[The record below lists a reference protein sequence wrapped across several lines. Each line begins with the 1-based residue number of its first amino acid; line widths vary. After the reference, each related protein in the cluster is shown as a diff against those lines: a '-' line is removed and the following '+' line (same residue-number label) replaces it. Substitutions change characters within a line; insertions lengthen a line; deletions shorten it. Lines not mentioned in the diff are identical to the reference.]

1 MNGDAPISWLMFFTL
16 VAGLFV
22 IVGGFLQF
30 IRSQRNRDIAAE
42 TLTGDGSRSPGM
54 TANGALP
61 DLLGLGLL
69 AAIAMGLL
77 ALGYSHK
84 SNAETS
90 QVPPPVSGSPVSG
103 SMTQPVGSA
112 DQPKQYQPANP
123 VPDQRAAP
131 TSSPAGVGP
140 DNGSKP

>member
-30 IRSQRNRDIAAE
+30 LRSQRNREIAAE
-42 TLTGDGSRSPGM
+42 TLTGDGSKSPAM

-61 DLLGLGLL
+61 DLLGLGML

-84 SNAETS
+84 SNAEIS
-90 QVPPPVSGSPVSG
+90 QVPTPVSG

-123 VPDQRAAP
+123 VPDPRAAP
-131 TSSPAGVGP
+131 TASPAGIGP